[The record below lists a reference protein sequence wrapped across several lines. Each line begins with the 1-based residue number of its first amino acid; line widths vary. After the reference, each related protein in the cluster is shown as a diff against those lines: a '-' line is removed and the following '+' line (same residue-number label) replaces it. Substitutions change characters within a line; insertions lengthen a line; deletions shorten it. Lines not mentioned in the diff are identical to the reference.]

1 MARESIEQRRARL
14 APGAAW
20 LTAERERR
28 GLSGRELARRLGINA
43 DRIFAYERA
52 QDEPGKDFVEL
63 LAAEYR
69 LTQVEV
75 WRGLGKPLPAEF
87 ETDKEAIAWAVD
99 NYRDVLEDVLGPE
112 VVEKIAGSKRPPPAG
127 LRRQSG
133 DRRPRV
139 TRPGGKPRD
148 ASRGEE
154 SAI

>member
-87 ETDKEAIAWAVD
+87 ETDEALDDYYEAK
-99 NYRDVLEDVLGPE
+99 YPDVFKG
-112 VVEKIAGSKRPPPAG
+112 VE
-127 LRRQSG
+127 RRTGQKVTSPG
-133 DRRPRV
+133 DKQPQTRDRRKRV
-139 TRPGGKPRD
+139 TR
-148 ASRGEE
+148 RGESRDKPSQE
-154 SAI
+154 RASGA